1 MKTIIANRYPFHNE
15 VVLEF
20 TDAQHHSVLMTAI
33 MLEKDFSEDRLA
45 WDGVQGLLAERSN
58 DYGLVP
64 SLNFEDLSSLLNA
77 LEGAEKAYRKSGE
90 SRKANDVRGFYEL
103 VQQAQY

>member
-58 DYGLVP
+58 EFGWIP
-64 SLNFEDLSSLLNA
+64 SLNLEDWSSLLNA
-77 LEGAEKAYRKSGE
+77 LREAEKAYRKSGE
-90 SRKANDVRGFYEL
+90 SRKADDVRGFYEL
-103 VQQAQY
+103 VRQAEY